1 MLVARA
7 SPDGYTLLQA
17 TSTTMAV
24 NVTLAKKLAY
34 DPAKDFVPVALLTA
48 SPFVLTVSADSA
60 VKSVADLIALAKAR
74 PGELN
79 YGSAGP
85 GTMHHLSTELM
96 LSLTGTRMQHV
107 PYKATPPALTDLL
120 AGRLQVLFGDGPSV
134 VPQIREGK
142 LRALAVST
150 AKRSPA
156 TPDVPT
162 MQEAGIAGFESAA
175 WQMIVAPAGTPA
187 EIVTLLNKEVGAIF
201 SERDVIEELTNRGM
215 GPQVTGTPDELRAY
229 RARRD
234 RSLVA
239 DRAAR
244 RRGRDAM
251 MFDRARC
258 RVAIIVTLGLCGVA
272 RAADP
277 VISDAKKADHGFVVH
292 NVQSEY
298 QAGTTQ
304 IFVRAPAKPRGGPLL
319 ALYVLPVE
327 PHDEKRWG
335 DARAEIA
342 KLNIADRY
350 GNGFGVVCV
359 FPTFSHLPWFADH
372 PSDPQI
378 RQETYFLN
386 VVLPF
391 IERTLSGGRPTG
403 SLARCSASAN
413 PAGAPG
419 RCCCATPMCSNGPP
433 PGMRR

>member
-1 MLVARA
+1 MRRIPIVVALAIVAVAPAQAQPYPSRPVTIVVPLGAGGGSDLLARLVAQKLERRLGKPFVIENRPGGGTTLAAVFVARA
-7 SPDGYTLLQA
+7 NADGYTLLQA

-107 PYKATPPALTDLL
+107 PYKATPPVVTDLL

-175 WQMIVAPAGTPA
+175 WQMIVAPAGTPPD
-187 EIVTLLNKEVGAIF
+187 IVSLLNKEVRAIF
-201 SERDVIEELTNRGM
+201 SEPEVTQELTNRGM
-215 GPQVTGTPDELRAY
+215 GPQVTGSPEQLRDYVKAEIARWSPIVE
-229 RARRD
+229 RA
-234 RSLVA
+234 
-239 DRAAR
+239 
-244 RRGRDAM
+244 
-251 MFDRARC
+251 
-258 RVAIIVTLGLCGVA
+258 GVA
-272 RAADP
+272 R
-277 VISDAKKADHGFVVH
+277 
-292 NVQSEY
+292 
-298 QAGTTQ
+298 TQ
-304 IFVRAPAKPRGGPLL
+304 
-319 ALYVLPVE
+319 
-327 PHDEKRWG
+327 
-335 DARAEIA
+335 
-342 KLNIADRY
+342 
-350 GNGFGVVCV
+350 
-359 FPTFSHLPWFADH
+359 
-372 PSDPQI
+372 
-378 RQETYFLN
+378 
-386 VVLPF
+386 
-391 IERTLSGGRPTG
+391 
-403 SLARCSASAN
+403 
-413 PAGAPG
+413 
-419 RCCCATPMCSNGPP
+419 
-433 PGMRR
+433 

>member
-1 MLVARA
+1 MRRIPIVLALAIVAVAPAQAQPYPSRPVTIVVPLGAGGGSDLLARLVAQKLERRLGKPFVIENRPGGGTTLAAVFVARA
-7 SPDGYTLLQA
+7 NADGYTLLQA

-107 PYKATPPALTDLL
+107 PYKATPPVVTDLL

-175 WQMIVAPAGTPA
+175 WQMIVAPAGTPPD
-187 EIVTLLNKEVGAIF
+187 IVSLLNKEVRAIF
-201 SERDVIEELTNRGM
+201 SEPVVTQELTNRGM
-215 GPQVTGTPDELRAY
+215 GPQVTGSPEQLRDYVKAEIARWSPIVE
-229 RARRD
+229 RA
-234 RSLVA
+234 
-239 DRAAR
+239 
-244 RRGRDAM
+244 
-251 MFDRARC
+251 
-258 RVAIIVTLGLCGVA
+258 GVA
-272 RAADP
+272 R
-277 VISDAKKADHGFVVH
+277 
-292 NVQSEY
+292 
-298 QAGTTQ
+298 TQ
-304 IFVRAPAKPRGGPLL
+304 
-319 ALYVLPVE
+319 
-327 PHDEKRWG
+327 
-335 DARAEIA
+335 
-342 KLNIADRY
+342 
-350 GNGFGVVCV
+350 
-359 FPTFSHLPWFADH
+359 
-372 PSDPQI
+372 
-378 RQETYFLN
+378 
-386 VVLPF
+386 
-391 IERTLSGGRPTG
+391 
-403 SLARCSASAN
+403 
-413 PAGAPG
+413 
-419 RCCCATPMCSNGPP
+419 
-433 PGMRR
+433 